1 MKKIISWIL
10 IGTGI
15 LFTICILARY
25 QSASV
30 METLSGTNN
39 DEISYQSEDIRKEI
53 AITFD
58 DGPKRGTTDELL
70 DGLKERNVSATFFLI
85 GMQVG
90 GLEDLVQRMAAEGH
104 QIGNHTFSHVNL
116 NTLNAYK
123 QNEEITMCSQNIRQ
137 CINRE
142 RICVRPPYGEVNE
155 CLRAWISAP
164 LILWSVD
171 TNDWT
176 GKTADEIADY
186 IVSEAKAGDIILLH
200 DIYENSVQGALM
212 AIDRMQAQGYV
223 FVTVEKMFEDHGI
236 ALENGK
242 IYRKIPEVS

>member
-1 MKKIISWIL
+1 MKKLISWIIIGMCMVIGAGAL
-10 IGTGI
+10 IKYHQFAVSETM
-15 LFTICILARY
+15 L
-25 QSASV
+25 V
-30 METLSGTNN
+30 MR
-39 DEISYQSEDIRKEI
+39 DEVTAQMPEEIQKEI

-58 DGPKRGTTDELL
+58 DGPKRGTTDVLL

-85 GMQVG
+85 GIQVS
-90 GLEDLVQRMAAEGH
+90 GLEDLVQRMDEEGH

-116 NTLNAYK
+116 NTLDAYK

-137 CINRE
+137 CVERE
-142 RICVRPPYGEVNE
+142 QVCVRPPYGEVNE
-155 CLRAWISAP
+155 CLRAWIGAP

-186 IVSEAKAGDIILLH
+186 IVSEATAGDIILLH

-223 FVTVEKMFEDHGI
+223 FVTVEKMFADQGI
-236 ALENGK
+236 ILENGK
-242 IYRKIPEVS
+242 VYRKV

>member
-1 MKKIISWIL
+1 MKKSISWIIIGMCMVIGAGAL
-10 IGTGI
+10 IKYRQ
-15 LFTICILARY
+15 LA
-25 QSASV
+25 AT
-30 METLSGTNN
+30 ETMLMMR
-39 DEISYQSEDIRKEI
+39 DEVTAQMPEEIQKEI

-58 DGPKRGTTDELL
+58 DGPKRGTTDVLL

-85 GMQVG
+85 GMQVS
-90 GLEDLVQRMAAEGH
+90 GLEDLVQRMAEEGH

-116 NTLNAYK
+116 NTLDAYK

-137 CINRE
+137 CVERE
-142 RICVRPPYGEVNE
+142 QVCVRPPYGEVNE
-155 CLRAWISAP
+155 CLRAWIGAP

-176 GKTADEIADY
+176 RKTADEIADY
-186 IVSEAKAGDIILLH
+186 IVSEATAGDIILLH

-223 FVTVEKMFEDHGI
+223 FVTVEKMFADHGI
-236 ALENGK
+236 ILENGK
-242 IYRKIPEVS
+242 VYRKV

>member
-1 MKKIISWIL
+1 MKKLISWIIIGMCMVIGAGAL
-10 IGTGI
+10 IKYHQFAVSETM
-15 LFTICILARY
+15 L
-25 QSASV
+25 V
-30 METLSGTNN
+30 MR
-39 DEISYQSEDIRKEI
+39 DEVTAQMPEEIQKEI

-58 DGPKRGTTDELL
+58 DGPKRGTTDVLL

-85 GMQVG
+85 GIQVS
-90 GLEDLVQRMAAEGH
+90 GLEDLVQRMDEEGH

-116 NTLNAYK
+116 NTLDAYK

-137 CINRE
+137 CVERE
-142 RICVRPPYGEVNE
+142 QVCVRPPYGEVNE
-155 CLRAWISAP
+155 CLRAWIGAP

-186 IVSEAKAGDIILLH
+186 IVSEATAGDIILLH

-223 FVTVEKMFEDHGI
+223 FFTVEKMFADHGI
-236 ALENGK
+236 ILENGK
-242 IYRKIPEVS
+242 VYRKV

>member
-1 MKKIISWIL
+1 MKKLISWIIIGMCMVIGAGAL
-10 IGTGI
+10 IKYHQFAVSETM
-15 LFTICILARY
+15 L
-25 QSASV
+25 V
-30 METLSGTNN
+30 MR
-39 DEISYQSEDIRKEI
+39 DEVTAQMPEEIQKEI

-58 DGPKRGTTDELL
+58 DGPKRGTTDVLL

-85 GMQVG
+85 GMQVS
-90 GLEDLVQRMAAEGH
+90 GLEDLVQRMAEEGH

-116 NTLNAYK
+116 NTLDAYK

-137 CINRE
+137 CVERE
-142 RICVRPPYGEVNE
+142 QVCVRPPYGEVNE
-155 CLRAWISAP
+155 CLRAWIGAP

-176 GKTADEIADY
+176 GKTSDEIADY
-186 IVSEAKAGDIILLH
+186 IVSEATAGDIILLH

-223 FVTVEKMFEDHGI
+223 FVTVEKMFADHGI
-236 ALENGK
+236 ILENGK
-242 IYRKIPEVS
+242 VYRKV

>member
-1 MKKIISWIL
+1 MKKLISWIIIGMCMVIGAGAL
-10 IGTGI
+10 IKYHQFAVSETM
-15 LFTICILARY
+15 L
-25 QSASV
+25 V
-30 METLSGTNN
+30 MR
-39 DEISYQSEDIRKEI
+39 DEVTAQMPEEIQKEI

-58 DGPKRGTTDELL
+58 DGPKRGTTDVLL

-85 GMQVG
+85 GIQVS
-90 GLEDLVQRMAAEGH
+90 GLEDLVQRMDEEGH

-116 NTLNAYK
+116 NTLDAYK

-137 CINRE
+137 CVERE
-142 RICVRPPYGEVNE
+142 QVCVRPPYGEVNE
-155 CLRAWISAP
+155 CLRAWIGAP

-171 TNDWT
+171 KNDWT

-186 IVSEAKAGDIILLH
+186 IVSDATAGDIILLH

-223 FVTVEKMFEDHGI
+223 FVTVEKMFADHGI
-236 ALENGK
+236 ILENGK
-242 IYRKIPEVS
+242 VYRKV

>member
-1 MKKIISWIL
+1 MKKSISWIIIGMCMIIGAGAL
-10 IGTGI
+10 IKYHQFAATETM
-15 LFTICILARY
+15 L
-25 QSASV
+25 V
-30 METLSGTNN
+30 MR
-39 DEISYQSEDIRKEI
+39 DEVTAQIPEEIQKEI

-58 DGPKRGTTDELL
+58 DGPKRGTTDVLL

-85 GMQVG
+85 GMQVS
-90 GLEDLVQRMAAEGH
+90 GLEDLVQRMDEEGH

-116 NTLNAYK
+116 NTLNEYK

-137 CINRE
+137 CVERE
-142 RICVRPPYGEVNE
+142 QVCVRPPYGEVNE
-155 CLRAWISAP
+155 CLRAWIGAP

-186 IVSEAKAGDIILLH
+186 IVNEATAGDIILLH

-223 FVTVEKMFEDHGI
+223 FVTVEKMFADHGI
-236 ALENGK
+236 TLENGK
-242 IYRKIPEVS
+242 VYRKI

>member
-1 MKKIISWIL
+1 MKKSVSWIIIGMSMVIGAGAL
-10 IGTGI
+10 IKYRQ
-15 LFTICILARY
+15 LA
-25 QSASV
+25 ATETMLV
-30 METLSGTNN
+30 MR
-39 DEISYQSEDIRKEI
+39 DEVTTQMSEEIQKEI

-58 DGPKRGTTDELL
+58 DGPKRGTTDVLL

-85 GMQVG
+85 GMQVS
-90 GLEDLVQRMAAEGH
+90 GLEDLVQRMAEEGH

-116 NTLNAYK
+116 NTLDAYK

-137 CINRE
+137 CVERE
-142 RICVRPPYGEVNE
+142 QVCVRPPYGEVNE
-155 CLRAWISAP
+155 CLRAWIGAP

-186 IVSEAKAGDIILLH
+186 IVSEATAGDIILLH

-223 FVTVEKMFEDHGI
+223 FVTVEKMFADHGI
-236 ALENGK
+236 ILENGK
-242 IYRKIPEVS
+242 VYRKV

>member
-1 MKKIISWIL
+1 MKKLISWIIIGMCMVIGAGAL
-10 IGTGI
+10 IKYHQFAVSETM
-15 LFTICILARY
+15 L
-25 QSASV
+25 V
-30 METLSGTNN
+30 MR
-39 DEISYQSEDIRKEI
+39 DEVTAQMPEEIQKEI

-58 DGPKRGTTDELL
+58 DGPKRGTTDVLL

-85 GMQVG
+85 GIQVS
-90 GLEDLVQRMAAEGH
+90 GLEDLVQRMDEEGH

-116 NTLNAYK
+116 NTLDAYK

-137 CINRE
+137 CVERE
-142 RICVRPPYGEVNE
+142 QVCVRPPYGEVNE
-155 CLRAWISAP
+155 CLRAWIGAP

-186 IVSEAKAGDIILLH
+186 IVSEATAGDIILLH

-223 FVTVEKMFEDHGI
+223 FVTVEKMFADHGI
-236 ALENGK
+236 ILENGK
-242 IYRKIPEVS
+242 VYRKV

>member
-1 MKKIISWIL
+1 MKKLISWIIIGMCMVIGAGAL
-10 IGTGI
+10 IKYHQFAVSETM
-15 LFTICILARY
+15 L
-25 QSASV
+25 V
-30 METLSGTNN
+30 MR
-39 DEISYQSEDIRKEI
+39 DEVTAQMPEEIQKEI

-58 DGPKRGTTDELL
+58 DGPKRGTTDVLL

-85 GMQVG
+85 GIQVS
-90 GLEDLVQRMAAEGH
+90 GLEDLVQRMDEEGH

-116 NTLNAYK
+116 NTLDAYK

-137 CINRE
+137 CVERE
-142 RICVRPPYGEVNE
+142 QVCVRPPYGEVNE
-155 CLRAWISAP
+155 CLRAWIGAP

-186 IVSEAKAGDIILLH
+186 IVSEATAGDIILLH

-223 FVTVEKMFEDHGI
+223 FVTVEKMFADHGI
-236 ALENGK
+236 TLENGK
-242 IYRKIPEVS
+242 VYRKI

>member
-1 MKKIISWIL
+1 MKKSISWIIIGMCMVIGAGAL
-10 IGTGI
+10 IKYRQ
-15 LFTICILARY
+15 FA
-25 QSASV
+25 ASETMLV
-30 METLSGTNN
+30 MR
-39 DEISYQSEDIRKEI
+39 DEVTAQIPEEIQREI

-58 DGPKRGTTDELL
+58 DGPKRGTTDVLL

-85 GMQVG
+85 GMQVS

-116 NTLNAYK
+116 NTLDAYK
-123 QNEEITMCSQNIRQ
+123 QNEEITLCSQNIIQ
-137 CINRE
+137 CTNRE
-142 RICVRPPYGEVNE
+142 QVCVRPPYGEVNE

-223 FVTVEKMFEDHGI
+223 FVTVEKMFADHGI
-236 ALENGK
+236 TLENGK
-242 IYRKIPEVS
+242 VYRKI

>member
-1 MKKIISWIL
+1 MKKLISWIIIGMCMVIGAGAL
-10 IGTGI
+10 IKYHQFAVSETM
-15 LFTICILARY
+15 L
-25 QSASV
+25 V
-30 METLSGTNN
+30 MR
-39 DEISYQSEDIRKEI
+39 DEVTAQMPEEIQKEI

-58 DGPKRGTTDELL
+58 DGPKRGTTDVLL

-85 GMQVG
+85 GMQVS
-90 GLEDLVQRMAAEGH
+90 GLEDLVQRMDEEGH

-116 NTLNAYK
+116 NTLNEYK
-123 QNEEITMCSQNIRQ
+123 QNEEITMWSQNIRQ
-137 CINRE
+137 CIDRE
-142 RICVRPPYGEVNE
+142 QVCVRPPYGEVNE
-155 CLRAWISAP
+155 CLRAWIGAP

-186 IVSEAKAGDIILLH
+186 IVSEATAGDIILLH

-223 FVTVEKMFEDHGI
+223 FVTVEKMFADHGI
-236 ALENGK
+236 TLENGK
-242 IYRKIPEVS
+242 VYRKI

>member
-1 MKKIISWIL
+1 MKKSISWIIIGMCMVIGAGAL
-10 IGTGI
+10 IKYRQ
-15 LFTICILARY
+15 LA
-25 QSASV
+25 AT
-30 METLSGTNN
+30 ETMLMMR
-39 DEISYQSEDIRKEI
+39 DEVTAQMPEEIQKEI

-58 DGPKRGTTDELL
+58 DGPKRGTTDVLL

-85 GMQVG
+85 GMQVS
-90 GLEDLVQRMAAEGH
+90 GLEDLVQRMAEEGH

-116 NTLNAYK
+116 NTLDAYK

-137 CINRE
+137 CVERE
-142 RICVRPPYGEVNE
+142 QVCVRPPYGEVNE
-155 CLRAWISAP
+155 CLRAWIGAP

-176 GKTADEIADY
+176 RKTADEIADY
-186 IVSEAKAGDIILLH
+186 IVSEATAGDIILVH

-223 FVTVEKMFEDHGI
+223 FVTVEKMFADHGI
-236 ALENGK
+236 ILENGK
-242 IYRKIPEVS
+242 VYRKV

>member
-1 MKKIISWIL
+1 MKKLISWIIIGMCMVIGAGAL
-10 IGTGI
+10 IKYHQFAVSETM
-15 LFTICILARY
+15 L
-25 QSASV
+25 V
-30 METLSGTNN
+30 MR
-39 DEISYQSEDIRKEI
+39 DEVTAQMPKEIQKEI

-58 DGPKRGTTDELL
+58 DGPKRGTTDVLL

-85 GMQVG
+85 GMQVS
-90 GLEDLVQRMAAEGH
+90 GLEDLVQRMAEEGH

-116 NTLNAYK
+116 NTLDAYK

-137 CINRE
+137 CVERE
-142 RICVRPPYGEVNE
+142 QVCVRPPYGEVNE
-155 CLRAWISAP
+155 CLRAWIGAP

-186 IVSEAKAGDIILLH
+186 IVSEAMAGDIILLH

-223 FVTVEKMFEDHGI
+223 FVTVEKMFADHGI
-236 ALENGK
+236 ILENGK
-242 IYRKIPEVS
+242 VYRKV

>member
-1 MKKIISWIL
+1 MKKLISWIIIGMCMVIGAGAL
-10 IGTGI
+10 IKYHQFAVSETM
-15 LFTICILARY
+15 L
-25 QSASV
+25 V
-30 METLSGTNN
+30 MR
-39 DEISYQSEDIRKEI
+39 DEVTAQMPEEIQKEI

-58 DGPKRGTTDELL
+58 DGPKRGTTDVLL

-85 GMQVG
+85 GIQVS
-90 GLEDLVQRMAAEGH
+90 GLEDLVQRMDEEGH

-116 NTLNAYK
+116 NTLDAYK

-137 CINRE
+137 CVERE
-142 RICVRPPYGEVNE
+142 QVCVRPPYGEVNE
-155 CLRAWISAP
+155 CLRAWIGAP

-186 IVSEAKAGDIILLH
+186 IVSEATAGDIILLH

-223 FVTVEKMFEDHGI
+223 FVTVEKMFADHGI
-236 ALENGK
+236 ILENGK
-242 IYRKIPEVS
+242 VYRKI

>member
-1 MKKIISWIL
+1 MKKLISWIIIGMCMVIGAGAL
-10 IGTGI
+10 IKYHQFAVSETM
-15 LFTICILARY
+15 L
-25 QSASV
+25 V
-30 METLSGTNN
+30 MR
-39 DEISYQSEDIRKEI
+39 DEVTAQMPEEIQKEI

-58 DGPKRGTTDELL
+58 DGPKRGTTDVLL

-85 GMQVG
+85 GIQVS
-90 GLEDLVQRMAAEGH
+90 GLEDLVQRMDEEGH

-116 NTLNAYK
+116 NTLDAYK

-137 CINRE
+137 CIDRE
-142 RICVRPPYGEVNE
+142 QVCVRPPYGEVNE
-155 CLRAWISAP
+155 CLRAWIGAP

-186 IVSEAKAGDIILLH
+186 IVSEATAGDIILLH

-223 FVTVEKMFEDHGI
+223 FVTVEKMFADHGI
-236 ALENGK
+236 ILENGK
-242 IYRKIPEVS
+242 VYRNV

>member
-1 MKKIISWIL
+1 MKKLISWIIIGMCMVIGAGAL
-10 IGTGI
+10 IKYHQFAVSETM
-15 LFTICILARY
+15 L
-25 QSASV
+25 V
-30 METLSGTNN
+30 MR
-39 DEISYQSEDIRKEI
+39 DEVTAQMPEEIQKEI

-58 DGPKRGTTDELL
+58 DGPKRGTTDVLL
-70 DGLKERNVSATFFLI
+70 DGLKERNVSAIFFLI
-85 GMQVG
+85 GIQVS
-90 GLEDLVQRMAAEGH
+90 GLEDLVQRMDEEGH

-116 NTLNAYK
+116 NTLDAYK

-137 CINRE
+137 CVERE
-142 RICVRPPYGEVNE
+142 QVCVRPPYGEVNE
-155 CLRAWISAP
+155 CLRAWIGAP

-186 IVSEAKAGDIILLH
+186 IVSEATAGDIILLH

-223 FVTVEKMFEDHGI
+223 FVTVEKMFADHGI
-236 ALENGK
+236 ILENGK
-242 IYRKIPEVS
+242 VYRKV

>member
-1 MKKIISWIL
+1 MKKLISWIIIGMCMVIGAGAL
-10 IGTGI
+10 IKYHQ
-15 LFTICILARY
+15 FAV
-25 QSASV
+25 S
-30 METLSGTNN
+30 ETMLVTQDAVTSQTTE
-39 DEISYQSEDIRKEI
+39 EIQKEI

-58 DGPKRGTTDELL
+58 DGPKRGTTDVLL

-85 GMQVG
+85 GMQVS
-90 GLEDLVQRMAAEGH
+90 GLEDLVQRMAEEGH
-104 QIGNHTFSHVNL
+104 QVGNHTFSHVNL
-116 NTLNAYK
+116 NTLDAYK

-137 CINRE
+137 CVERE
-142 RICVRPPYGEVNE
+142 QVCVRPPYGEVNE
-155 CLRAWISAP
+155 CLRAWIGAP

-186 IVSEAKAGDIILLH
+186 IVSEATAGDIILLH

-223 FVTVEKMFEDHGI
+223 FVTVEKMFADHGI
-236 ALENGK
+236 TLENGK
-242 IYRKIPEVS
+242 VYRKV

>member
-1 MKKIISWIL
+1 MKKLISWIIIGMCMVIGASAL
-10 IGTGI
+10 IKYHQFAVSETM
-15 LFTICILARY
+15 L
-25 QSASV
+25 V
-30 METLSGTNN
+30 MR
-39 DEISYQSEDIRKEI
+39 DEVTAQMPEEIQKEI

-58 DGPKRGTTDELL
+58 DGPKRGTTDVLL

-85 GMQVG
+85 GIQVS
-90 GLEDLVQRMAAEGH
+90 GLEDLVQRMDEEGH

-116 NTLNAYK
+116 NTLDAYK

-137 CINRE
+137 CVERE
-142 RICVRPPYGEVNE
+142 QVCVRPPYGEVNE
-155 CLRAWISAP
+155 CLRAWIGAP

-186 IVSEAKAGDIILLH
+186 IVSEATAGDIILLH

-223 FVTVEKMFEDHGI
+223 FVTVEKMFADHGI
-236 ALENGK
+236 ILENGK
-242 IYRKIPEVS
+242 VYRKV

>member
-1 MKKIISWIL
+1 MKKLISWIIIGMCMVIGAGAL
-10 IGTGI
+10 IKYHQFAVSETM
-15 LFTICILARY
+15 L
-25 QSASV
+25 V
-30 METLSGTNN
+30 MR
-39 DEISYQSEDIRKEI
+39 DEVTAQMPEEIQKEI

-58 DGPKRGTTDELL
+58 DGPKRGTTDVLL

-85 GMQVG
+85 GMQVS
-90 GLEDLVQRMAAEGH
+90 GLEDLVQRMDEEGH

-116 NTLNAYK
+116 NTLDAYK

-137 CINRE
+137 CVERE
-142 RICVRPPYGEVNE
+142 QVCVRPPYGEVNE
-155 CLRAWISAP
+155 CLRAWIGAP

-186 IVSEAKAGDIILLH
+186 IVSEATAGDIILLH

-223 FVTVEKMFEDHGI
+223 FVTVEKMFADHGI
-236 ALENGK
+236 ILENGK
-242 IYRKIPEVS
+242 VYRKV

>member
-1 MKKIISWIL
+1 MKKSISWII
-10 IGTGI
+10 IGMCMVIGV
-15 LFTICILARY
+15 
-25 QSASV
+25 SAFIKYHQAAATKTMFV
-30 METLSGTNN
+30 MQ
-39 DEISYQSEDIRKEI
+39 DEAASQIPEEIQKEI

-58 DGPKRGTTDELL
+58 DGPKRGTTDVLL

-85 GMQVG
+85 GMQVS
-90 GLEDLVQRMAAEGH
+90 GLEDLVQRMAEEGH

-137 CINRE
+137 CVE
-142 RICVRPPYGEVNE
+142 RAQVCVRPPYGEVNE
-155 CLRAWISAP
+155 CLRAWIGAP

-186 IVSEAKAGDIILLH
+186 IVSEAKPGDIILLH

-223 FVTVEKMFEDHGI
+223 FVTVEKMFADHGI
-236 ALENGK
+236 TLENGK
-242 IYRKIPEVS
+242 VYRKI

>member
-1 MKKIISWIL
+1 MKKLISWIIIGMCMVIGAGAL
-10 IGTGI
+10 IKYHQFAVSETM
-15 LFTICILARY
+15 L
-25 QSASV
+25 V
-30 METLSGTNN
+30 MR
-39 DEISYQSEDIRKEI
+39 DEVTAQMPEEIQKEI

-58 DGPKRGTTDELL
+58 DGPKRGTTDVLL

-85 GMQVG
+85 GIQVS
-90 GLEDLVQRMAAEGH
+90 GLEDLVQRMDEEGH

-116 NTLNAYK
+116 NTLDAYK
-123 QNEEITMCSQNIRQ
+123 QNKEITMCSQNIRQ
-137 CINRE
+137 CVERE
-142 RICVRPPYGEVNE
+142 QVCVRPPYGEVNE
-155 CLRAWISAP
+155 CLRAWIGTP

-186 IVSEAKAGDIILLH
+186 IVSEATAGDIILLH

-223 FVTVEKMFEDHGI
+223 FVTVEKMFADHGI
-236 ALENGK
+236 ILENGK
-242 IYRKIPEVS
+242 VYRKV

>member
-1 MKKIISWIL
+1 MKKLISWIIIGMCMVIGAGAL
-10 IGTGI
+10 IKYHQFAVSETM
-15 LFTICILARY
+15 L
-25 QSASV
+25 V
-30 METLSGTNN
+30 MR
-39 DEISYQSEDIRKEI
+39 DEVTAQMPEEIQKEI

-58 DGPKRGTTDELL
+58 DGPKRGTTDVLL

-85 GMQVG
+85 GIQVS
-90 GLEDLVQRMAAEGH
+90 GLEDLVQRMDEEGH

-116 NTLNAYK
+116 NTLDAYK

-137 CINRE
+137 CVERE
-142 RICVRPPYGEVNE
+142 QVCVRPPYGEVNE
-155 CLRAWISAP
+155 CLRAWIGAP

-186 IVSEAKAGDIILLH
+186 IVSEATAGDIILLH
-200 DIYENSVQGALM
+200 DIYENSVKGALM

-223 FVTVEKMFEDHGI
+223 FVTVEKMFADHGI
-236 ALENGK
+236 ILENGK
-242 IYRKIPEVS
+242 VYRKV

>member
-1 MKKIISWIL
+1 MKKLISWIIIGMCMVIGAGAL
-10 IGTGI
+10 IKYHQFAVSETM
-15 LFTICILARY
+15 L
-25 QSASV
+25 V
-30 METLSGTNN
+30 MRDEVTAQMPEENHK
-39 DEISYQSEDIRKEI
+39 EIS
-53 AITFD
+53 ITFE
-58 DGPKRGTTDELL
+58 DGPKRGTTDVLL

-85 GMQVG
+85 GIQVS
-90 GLEDLVQRMAAEGH
+90 GLEDLVQRMDEEGH

-116 NTLNAYK
+116 NTLDAYK

-137 CINRE
+137 CVERE
-142 RICVRPPYGEVNE
+142 QVCVRPPYGEVNE
-155 CLRAWISAP
+155 CLRAWIGAP

-186 IVSEAKAGDIILLH
+186 IVSEATAGDIILLH

-223 FVTVEKMFEDHGI
+223 FVTVEKMFADHGI
-236 ALENGK
+236 ILENGK
-242 IYRKIPEVS
+242 VYRKV

>member
-1 MKKIISWIL
+1 MKKLISWIIIGMCMVIGAGAL
-10 IGTGI
+10 IKYHQFAVSETM
-15 LFTICILARY
+15 L
-25 QSASV
+25 V
-30 METLSGTNN
+30 MR
-39 DEISYQSEDIRKEI
+39 DEVTAQMPEEIQKEI

-58 DGPKRGTTDELL
+58 DGPKRGTTDVLI

-85 GMQVG
+85 GIQVS
-90 GLEDLVQRMAAEGH
+90 GLEDLVQRMDEEGH

-116 NTLNAYK
+116 NTLDAYK

-137 CINRE
+137 CVERE
-142 RICVRPPYGEVNE
+142 QVCVRPPYGEVNE
-155 CLRAWISAP
+155 CLRAWIGAP

-186 IVSEAKAGDIILLH
+186 IVSEATAGDIILLH

-223 FVTVEKMFEDHGI
+223 FVTVEKMFADHGI
-236 ALENGK
+236 ILENGK
-242 IYRKIPEVS
+242 VYRKV

>member
-1 MKKIISWIL
+1 MKKSVSWIIIGMCMVIGAGAL
-10 IGTGI
+10 IKYRQ
-15 LFTICILARY
+15 LA
-25 QSASV
+25 AT
-30 METLSGTNN
+30 ETMLMMR
-39 DEISYQSEDIRKEI
+39 DEVTAQMPEEIQKEI

-58 DGPKRGTTDELL
+58 DGPKRGTTDVLL

-85 GMQVG
+85 GMQVS
-90 GLEDLVQRMAAEGH
+90 GLEDLVQRMAEEGH

-116 NTLNAYK
+116 NTLDAYK

-137 CINRE
+137 CVERE
-142 RICVRPPYGEVNE
+142 QVCVRPPYGEVNE
-155 CLRAWISAP
+155 CLRAWIGAP

-186 IVSEAKAGDIILLH
+186 IVSEATAGDIILLH

-223 FVTVEKMFEDHGI
+223 FVTVEKMFADHGI
-236 ALENGK
+236 ILENGK
-242 IYRKIPEVS
+242 VYRKV